1 MYAIRMCCHGIRSD
15 GAFTP
20 IMVVRAPTT
29 LFASPGMWTVGYMS
43 LPPLL
48 RPKIMALVDVN
59 EEVGD

>member
-1 MYAIRMCCHGIRSD
+1 MYAMRSD

-20 IMVVRAPTT
+20 ILTVHAPTT
-29 LFASPGMWTVGYMS
+29 SFAPPGMWTVGYMS

-48 RPKIMALVDVN
+48 RPRIMALVDVN